1 MAERPSLSS
10 RTSVPAWTELNNLTS
25 SSLGGEV
32 LFSTDDWFA
41 AAEMLLSDE
50 EPQWREGFTEQVN
63 ILYSQDDDDDDDDN
77 DDDDDDDDEREEGE
91 EEAFD
96 LFRVPPSIHH

>member
-10 RTSVPAWTELNNLTS
+10 RTSAPSWTELNNLTS

-50 EPQWREGFTEQVN
+50 EPQWREGFTDQVK
-63 ILYSQDDDDDDDDN
+63 IL
-77 DDDDDDDDEREEGE
+77 
-91 EEAFD
+91 
-96 LFRVPPSIHH
+96 

>member
-1 MAERPSLSS
+1 MAERPSLSFK
-10 RTSVPAWTELNNLTS
+10 TSVPAWTELNNLTS

-63 ILYSQDDDDDDDDN
+63 ILCSQDDDDINQN
-77 DDDDDDDDEREEGE
+77 DSHDIDK
-91 EEAFD
+91 
-96 LFRVPPSIHH
+96 I

>member
-10 RTSVPAWTELNNLTS
+10 RTAAPAWTELNNLTS

-41 AAEMLLSDE
+41 AAEMLLNDE
-50 EPQWREGFTEQVN
+50 EAQWREGFTEQVK
-63 ILYSQDDDDDDDDN
+63 IFYLKN
-77 DDDDDDDDEREEGE
+77 DDDDGNNDRVNGWMDGRQGGREYQGMTGV
-91 EEAFD
+91 
-96 LFRVPPSIHH
+96 LSS